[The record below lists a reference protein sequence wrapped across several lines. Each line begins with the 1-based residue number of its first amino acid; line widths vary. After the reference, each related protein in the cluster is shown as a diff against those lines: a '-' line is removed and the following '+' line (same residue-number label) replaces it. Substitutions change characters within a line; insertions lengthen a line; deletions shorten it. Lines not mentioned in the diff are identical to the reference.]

1 MKRLRP
7 EQIISLVLLFG
18 LGGVAWWAFS
28 GTDQTARLNDEP
40 SALISNSTPDAI
52 AAAGALTKPKPW
64 PKPKAQSRGRGWGFE
79 LFTPPEIEYHA
90 ATGDYR
96 VKPSDGDLPAV
107 AVAGAEDAAAPQL
120 LGVRQEDYPLQLT
133 GFVGAGAQA
142 LGVFENRQSG
152 ETLLLRAGDR
162 VAALGLEVL
171 DFNVV
176 YAPVEIPESMT
187 VRENRAVA
195 TVRDGRGVSRTLREG
210 VTALGPAWLAR
221 LAIGPDEREL
231 PEGAM
236 VTQGPITYRID
247 KIRLAPASVDVTKE
261 NASDG
266 SMEKLVLNV
275 TSSPDSNQP

>member
-7 EQIISLVLLFG
+7 EQIMGLVLALG
-18 LGGVAWWAFS
+18 LGGVSWWAFS
-28 GTDQTARLNDEP
+28 GTGQTPRPNDQPIALSTAP
-40 SALISNSTPDAI
+40 APDAI
-52 AAAGALTKPKPW
+52 AAAVSQTKPKPW
-64 PKPKAQSRGRGWGFE
+64 PKPKAQSRGRGWVFE

-195 TVRDGRGVSRTLREG
+195 TVRDGRGISRTLREG
-210 VTALGPAWLAR
+210 VTALGPA
-221 LAIGPDEREL
+221 
-231 PEGAM
+231 
-236 VTQGPITYRID
+236 
-247 KIRLAPASVDVTKE
+247 
-261 NASDG
+261 
-266 SMEKLVLNV
+266 
-275 TSSPDSNQP
+275 